1 MSIFVKIILKPMKNI
16 ADIRTD
22 YTKYSIDEFG
32 LKPNALDQFIEWFNH
47 AVKSNVNEAN
57 AMVLSTVSVR
67 GIPSARVLLLKGV
80 ENGGFTFFTNYNS
93 SKGSDLALNPNA
105 CLTFFWPELEQQI
118 RVTGLV
124 EKITESL
131 SDAYFQ
137 SRPRGS
143 QISALASSQSSK
155 VNRREDLTNEVE
167 RLEEYYEGKNIP
179 KPTSWGGYVLK
190 ATSVEFWQGRSSR
203 LHDRFL
209 YEEVDGAWQ
218 ITRLAP

>member
-32 LKPNALDQFIEWFNH
+32 LKSNALDQFIEWFNH

-118 RVTGLV
+118 RVTGVV

-131 SDAYFQ
+131 SESYFQ

-143 QISALASSQSSK
+143 QISAIASSQSSK
-155 VNRREDLTNEVE
+155 VKHREDLTNEVE
-167 RLEEYYEGKNIP
+167 RLEEYYEGKILP
-179 KPTSWGGYVLK
+179 KPSAWGGYVLK
-190 ATSVEFWQGRSSR
+190 ATSIEFWQGRSSR

-209 YEEVDGAWQ
+209 YEKVDGVWQ

>member
-1 MSIFVKIILKPMKNI
+1 MKNI

-22 YTKYSIDEFG
+22 YTKFSIDEFG
-32 LKPNALDQFIEWFNH
+32 LKPNALDQFSEWFNH
-47 AVKSNVNEAN
+47 AVKSNVTEVN
-57 AMVLSTVSVR
+57 AMVLSTVSGK
-67 GIPSARVLLLKGV
+67 GIPSARVLLLKGI